1 MTAIAERN
9 TQLDTLADERWQAI
23 QDHDPAYETAFT
35 FGVKTTGVYCR
46 TTCRG
51 APVLRKNI
59 EFFDEITEARAAG
72 YRPCKRCRPDEGGPH
87 SRAVAVVTQ
96 ACDLIDASPD
106 ELLTVSALAR
116 HTGVTDH
123 ALRRSFDMIL
133 GITPRQY
140 AEQRRLERFKDD
152 VRNGHDVTSALY
164 ESGYSSPSRLYESS
178 GAHLGMTPGQYR
190 KGGVGISINYAI
202 VDSPLGRLLVAGT
215 DKGVCR
221 ISIADNDESL
231 VLALRKEFPQA
242 EQSRDSGPLSE
253 WIQIVARV
261 VAGEPS
267 DIDTGLP
274 LDVRGT
280 AFQRRV
286 WEALRQIPRGETRS
300 YSQIAEDIGQPTA
313 TRAVANACGK
323 NPTPVVVPC
332 HRVVR
337 SDGALGGYALGPA
350 RKQKLLNQEAA
361 RQ

>member
-1 MTAIAERN
+1 MTVTAERSSRP
-9 TQLDTLADERWQAI
+9 DTLEDERWQAI
-23 QDHDPAYETAFT
+23 RNNDPAWEDAFV

-96 ACDLIDASPD
+96 ACERIDASLD
-106 ELLTVSALAR
+106 EPLTLAALAR
-116 HTGVTDH
+116 HIGATDH
-123 ALRRSFDMIL
+123 ALRRSFELVL

-164 ESGYSSPSRLYESS
+164 NSGFGSPSRLYESS
-178 GAHLGMTPGQYR
+178 DAHLGMTPGQYR

-221 ISIADNDESL
+221 ISIADDDESL
-231 VLALRKEFPQA
+231 VLALTKEFPQA
-242 EQSRDSGPLSE
+242 LQSRDTGPLSQ
-253 WIQIVARV
+253 WIEIVARA

-267 DIDTGLP
+267 DADAELP

-286 WEALRQIPRGETRS
+286 WEALRRIPRR
-300 YSQIAEDIGQPTA
+300 
-313 TRAVANACGK
+313 R
-323 NPTPVVVPC
+323 NPNVLTS
-332 HRVVR
+332 R
-337 SDGALGGYALGPA
+337 
-350 RKQKLLNQEAA
+350 
-361 RQ
+361 